1 MNGHDREPGEGT
13 KCSCVQWVHLPK
25 NCEMGKAVGQVTV
38 TCAPD
43 LQNPSLERPGGGLAV
58 FVKGVR
64 GREWGARRA
73 STARQKKRAPG
84 KKLEWALLLEVVAYF
99 RGFKS

>member
-1 MNGHDREPGEGT
+1 MNGHGREPGEGT
-13 KCSCVQWVHLPK
+13 KCSCVQRVHLPK
-25 NCEMGKAVGQVTV
+25 NRGMRKTVGRVTA
-38 TCAPD
+38 TCAPEPRNTG
-43 LQNPSLERPGGGLAV
+43 LGRPGGGLAV

-84 KKLEWALLLEVVAYF
+84 K
-99 RGFKS
+99 